1 MYTLSPSVAK
11 SLDTLLKYENDDFE
25 QVFDLTF
32 EITRQRFDQTI
43 NVELIPN
50 GSKTQVNRENCK
62 HYVNAYI
69 DFIFN
74 KSVEQAFNA
83 FSTGFH
89 HVCGSKVLELF
100 HSSELMA
107 MVIGNENYDFAE
119 FEKSTEYKG
128 DYNAEHPVIK
138 RFWTVFHELSLQDK
152 KKFLV
157 YLTGTDRIP
166 ILGMKRVKVF
176 ITN

>member
-62 HYVNAYI
+62 HYV
-69 DFIFN
+69 
-74 KSVEQAFNA
+74 
-83 FSTGFH
+83 
-89 HVCGSKVLELF
+89 
-100 HSSELMA
+100 
-107 MVIGNENYDFAE
+107 
-119 FEKSTEYKG
+119 
-128 DYNAEHPVIK
+128 
-138 RFWTVFHELSLQDK
+138 
-152 KKFLV
+152 
-157 YLTGTDRIP
+157 
-166 ILGMKRVKVF
+166 
-176 ITN
+176 